1 MGGIFTKPKD
11 DSPGPQSTDTAAQNT
26 VLHRDLSNV
35 PPSWNVWDSSGGAA
49 VSCFGHAF
57 QPRIWAAVARSM
69 DYAATTT
76 FTAEVVGQ
84 LCEKLVNTT
93 NGTMARA
100 VIYNSGTDANEAAV
114 KLSRQYQQAKGE
126 DRSHFIS
133 REQSYH
139 GAGGFSLALSG
150 HRARREQFEPM
161 INMQRF
167 HKVSS
172 CFDYLQRD
180 DRTIEQFVSD
190 KKQELEGKFREIG
203 HGKVA
208 AFFCETIVGA
218 ALGCAPAVKGYLLAM
233 QEVCHAHGAL
243 FVLDEIMCGMG
254 RTGKH
259 LHAFLHHEGV
269 RPDILVI
276 GKALGAGCMPVSAML
291 CSQAIIDVL
300 GDESFN
306 HGYTFQNHP
315 PSCTAAL
322 EVLKIIEEYNL
333 LENVD
338 RQGKYLQQLMCEKIE
353 RLPHVSPIRGQGFF
367 QGFSLVKDK
376 ATKTSFDRKLH
387 VAQAIQEKGKDPK
400 YGIYVYYGT
409 GSAEDGLSGDHIMIA
424 PPYTATREKI
434 EWFVDRLERLLI
446 DYFAE
451 LDVQLTEK

>member
-1 MGGIFTKPKD
+1 MVTQHKRSLHVDEPRSLGLSMHALIRTG
-11 DSPGPQSTDTAAQNT
+11 QS
-26 VLHRDLSNV
+26 L
-35 PPSWNVWDSSGGAA
+35 
-49 VSCFGHAF
+49 
-57 QPRIWAAVARSM
+57 
-69 DYAATTT
+69 
-76 FTAEVVGQ
+76 
-84 LCEKLVNTT
+84 
-93 NGTMARA
+93 
-100 VIYNSGTDANEAAV
+100 
-114 KLSRQYQQAKGE
+114 
-126 DRSHFIS
+126 
-133 REQSYH
+133 
-139 GAGGFSLALSG
+139 
-150 HRARREQFEPM
+150 
-161 INMQRF
+161 
-167 HKVSS
+167 
-172 CFDYLQRD
+172 
-180 DRTIEQFVSD
+180 TIDQ
-190 KKQELEGKFREIG
+190 
-203 HGKVA
+203 
-208 AFFCETIVGA
+208 

-367 QGFSLVKDK
+367 QGVSKNMVLAIFSDNFTVQLGKRQGYEDIIRPK
-376 ATKTSFDRKLH
+376 ASRGSSNTRKGQVQAYCVTSSFH
-387 VAQAIQEKGKDPK
+387 
-400 YGIYVYYGT
+400 T
-409 GSAEDGLSGDHIMIA
+409 NTS
-424 PPYTATREKI
+424 
-434 EWFVDRLERLLI
+434 DRLEGPKIRNLRLLWHG
-446 DYFAE
+446 
-451 LDVQLTEK
+451 KRRRRS